1 MIDEGKIRYMRKIQ
15 IILMGVL
22 LLAAYGCR
30 NNNIYSEQL
39 KRERELIEN
48 YISRSGIVV
57 VDTLPADDAWGDNVY
72 YRVPDYDNFYF
83 HVVELGDTTFV
94 HPGDSICREN
104 AEVETKEDVLLRFRR
119 YTLTENPDTLF
130 YWSTMDSPDPIKF
143 KFMEQSESACTGWQ
157 VAVKYMKYNDAQCK
171 IICPSKMG
179 FSEENSSVTPYG
191 YDLKIK
197 IKRY

>member
-1 MIDEGKIRYMRKIQ
+1 MKKIQ
-15 IILMGVL
+15 IILIGVL

-39 KRERELIEN
+39 KRERALIEN

-83 HVVELGDTTFV
+83 HMVQLGDTTE
-94 HPGDSICREN
+94 PELESG
-104 AEVETKEDVLLRFRR
+104 ETVLLRFKR
-119 YTLTENPDTLF
+119 YTLDEYPDTVF
-130 YWSTMDSPDPIKF
+130 NWTTMDSADPIKLQY
-143 KFMEQSESACTGWQ
+143 KINSETSCPGWQ
-157 VAVKYMKYNDAQCK
+157 LALEYMKYPDSQCK

-179 FSEENSSVTPYG
+179 FSEESSSVTPYG

>member
-1 MIDEGKIRYMRKIQ
+1 MS
-15 IILMGVL
+15 VL
-22 LLAAYGCR
+22 LLAICSCQ
-30 NNNIYSEQL
+30 NNNIYAEQL
-39 KRERELIEN
+39 KKERALIEN

-72 YRVPDYDNFYF
+72 YRVPDYDNYYF
-83 HVVELGDTTFV
+83 HMVELGDTTQ
-94 HPGDSICREN
+94 
-104 AEVETKEDVLLRFRR
+104 AEIESGEDVLLRFKR
-119 YTLTENPDTLF
+119 YTLTEYPDTI
-130 YWSTMDSPDPIKF
+130 YRWTTIDSPDPVKF
-143 KFMEQSESACTGWQ
+143 KYLVQSDDACTGWQ
-157 VAVKYMKYNDAQCK
+157 VALKYMKYTDSQCK

>member
-1 MIDEGKIRYMRKIQ
+1 MS
-15 IILMGVL
+15 VL
-22 LLAAYGCR
+22 LLAIYSCK

-39 KRERELIEN
+39 KKERQLIEN

-57 VDTLPADDAWGDNVY
+57 VDTIPVDDAWGDNVY

-83 HVVELGDTTFV
+83 HMVELGDTTQ
-94 HPGDSICREN
+94 
-104 AEVETKEDVLLRFRR
+104 AEIESGEDVLLRYKR
-119 YTLTENPDTLF
+119 YTLTENPDTL
-130 YWSTMDSPDPIKF
+130 YCWTTMDSPDPVKF
-143 KFMEQSESACTGWQ
+143 KYMEQSKDACTGWQ
-157 VAVKYMKYNDAQCK
+157 VALKYMKYTDSQCK

-179 FSEENSSVTPYG
+179 FSEENSAVTPYG

>member
-1 MIDEGKIRYMRKIQ
+1 MS
-15 IILMGVL
+15 VL
-22 LLAAYGCR
+22 LLAIYSCS

-39 KRERELIEN
+39 KKERELIEN
-48 YISRSGIVV
+48 YISLSGIQV

-83 HVVELGDTTFV
+83 HMVELGDT
-94 HPGDSICREN
+94 
-104 AEVETKEDVLLRFRR
+104 AEAEIESGEDVLLRFRR
-119 YTLTENPDTLF
+119 YTLTENPDTLY
-130 YWSTMDSPDPIKF
+130 YWTTMDSPDPIKF
-143 KFMEQSESACTGWQ
+143 KYMEQSNDACTGWQ
-157 VAVKYMKYNDAQCK
+157 VALKYMKYTDSQCK